1 MADYRV
7 DELARAAGTT
17 VRNLRAYQD
26 RGLLPPPRR
35 EGRVGMYSD
44 AHLARLRLIGQLLE
58 RGYTLANIG
67 ELIEALER
75 GHEVGDLLGLG
86 EALTGPWSDEVP
98 DYITP
103 EELLAMFGDQA
114 RAELLDDAIA
124 FEILEVEGERFRVAS
139 PRLLHAGAELA
150 AAGIPLEAVF
160 EELRKLRRDIDRVA
174 GRMVDMAEKHIF
186 DPYGDELPPPK
197 DIPRLTEV
205 IRRLRPL
212 AEMVVDAELA
222 RGIESH
228 IRAKLG
234 EHLGRMS
241 EHRRTRGT
249 AS

>member
-7 DELARAAGTT
+7 DELAREAGTT

-35 EGRVGMYSD
+35 EGRVGIYSD

-67 ELIEALER
+67 ELIEGLER
-75 GHEVGDLLGLG
+75 GHEIGDLLGLG

-98 DYITP
+98 DYVTP
-103 EELLAMFGDQA
+103 EELLAMFGEQA
-114 RAELLDDAIA
+114 SLEVLEDAIT
-124 FEILEVEGERFRVAS
+124 FGILEVEGERFKVAS

-150 AAGIPLEAVF
+150 AAGIPLPVVF

-174 GRMVDMAEKHIF
+174 ARMVDMADAHIF
-186 DPYGDELPPPK
+186 EPYGDELPPPK

-212 AEMVVDAELA
+212 AEMVVDAELTRA
-222 RGIESH
+222 IERH

-234 EHLGRMS
+234 DHLGRLGDQ
-241 EHRRTRGT
+241 RKRGT